1 MSDNKDRV
9 YAPGMNWTAPKAEA
23 PDFIKAKVGIK
34 LFEEDGKEGEL
45 HQIPEEQRQGIRMD
59 KLRDEGEPRR
69 TLLLRA
75 RYMGAEGKGGI
86 SVLINHPYSIRRG
99 EREATASLFFS
110 HVGMSIWVG
119 PI

>member
-1 MSDNKDRV
+1 
-9 YAPGMNWTAPKAEA
+9 
-23 PDFIKAKVGIK
+23 
-34 LFEEDGKEGEL
+34 
-45 HQIPEEQRQGIRMD
+45 
-59 KLRDEGEPRR
+59 
-69 TLLLRA
+69 
-75 RYMGAEGKGGI
+75 MGAEGKGGI